1 MEKKPILKKK
11 SLPVKVKKAVAKPAQ
26 VRAKVKAEAKKA
38 EVKQAGMPVSKFGL
52 YNLKVPHGAHKKR
65 KYLGRGAGSGHGKT
79 STRGSKGQTSRTG
92 RDFYPGFE
100 GGQTSIIR
108 RMPKRGFTS
117 RAAKDGQI
125 INLGVL
131 AKLKDILIT
140 PALLEQ
146 KGLIKDKF
154 KPVKILGGGDFKN
167 PVTIHANAFSKSA
180 VEKIH
185 LAGGKHEI
193 INELSK

>member
-1 MEKKPILKKK
+1 MEKKSTLKKK
-11 SLPVKVKKAVAKPAQ
+11 IAAVKGKTVKPARI
-26 VRAKVKAEAKKA
+26 RAKAKSVAKKA
-38 EVKQAGMPVSKFGL
+38 EAHQPDKSLPRFGL

-79 STRGSKGQTSRTG
+79 STRGSKGQTSRAG
-92 RDFYPGFE
+92 RDFYAGFE

-117 RAAKDGQI
+117 RAPQDGQI
-125 INLGVL
+125 INLGIL
-131 AKLKDILIT
+131 AKIKDTLIT

-154 KPVKILGGGDFKN
+154 KPVKVLGGGDLKN
-167 PVTIHANAFSKSA
+167 PVTIQANAFSKSA
-180 VEKIH
+180 VDKI
-185 LAGGKHEI
+185 LAAGGKHEI